1 MANFLDCRVCVQNF
15 VDERQSLNRDE
26 HLSVQIAQIGDID
39 FSLCVYPNGD
49 DESDDGYAAMLLD
62 AQSERT
68 LRCTA
73 YLNVVSK
80 PHSDEPHIQ
89 LPECELCDGDVFG
102 DENIN
107 SSWYPRWGEANAV
120 NVAELEEGGFVSDG
134 HLYIRL
140 RLLYV
145 CGRDHRTEPP
155 VLPAFPEQ
163 HSVQKATLV
172 EDLGKIIGEGDIT
185 LLVNHVSLKAHKAIL
200 GARSPVFR
208 AMLCSEMVES
218 RGSIKIDDLSLQAI
232 ERMLM
237 FMYTAKLTDNLSVN
251 ELAEL
256 AVAGDKYGVNTL
268 RDAAIQ
274 AIQNMLDPS
283 NLAHVLAIADQK
295 GLTSLRQHCLDMAA
309 RSEKMRFG
317 VQDSQAFGKLSG
329 DLVRSLCLVWS
340 GKRPREGDHEFPEGS
355 NWQSLSFTQL
365 TRACKERG
373 IPIGSQAEMIALLVS
388 FENTVD
394 Q

>member
-1 MANFLDCRVCVQNF
+1 
-15 VDERQSLNRDE
+15 
-26 HLSVQIAQIGDID
+26 
-39 FSLCVYPNGD
+39 
-49 DESDDGYAAMLLD
+49 
-62 AQSERT
+62 
-68 LRCTA
+68 
-73 YLNVVSK
+73 
-80 PHSDEPHIQ
+80 
-89 LPECELCDGDVFG
+89 
-102 DENIN
+102 
-107 SSWYPRWGEANAV
+107 
-120 NVAELEEGGFVSDG
+120 
-134 HLYIRL
+134 
-140 RLLYV
+140 
-145 CGRDHRTEPP
+145 
-155 VLPAFPEQ
+155 
-163 HSVQKATLV
+163 
-172 EDLGKIIGEGDIT
+172 
-185 LLVNHVSLKAHKAIL
+185 
-200 GARSPVFR
+200 
-208 AMLCSEMVES
+208 
-218 RGSIKIDDLSLQAI
+218 
-232 ERMLM
+232 M